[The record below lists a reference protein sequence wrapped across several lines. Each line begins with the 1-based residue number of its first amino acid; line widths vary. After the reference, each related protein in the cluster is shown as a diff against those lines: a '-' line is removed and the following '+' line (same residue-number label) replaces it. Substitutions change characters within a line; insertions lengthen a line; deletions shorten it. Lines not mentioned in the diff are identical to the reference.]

1 MSRFTFQ
8 HLPTWTFTKTIRESS
23 SYNGDV
29 FTMYTKKLHRDFKR
43 YVKETDGFEDG
54 FELLKPLDLALT
66 PSGNIV
72 KRNSLY
78 TKKETI
84 RGRYQKQ
91 HEVKEENKIEQVNE
105 TVGVQR
111 EFNFITPEQM
121 VDYVS
126 KLDLSK
132 QFLVTVVDEYDKT
145 THYTLNEKT
154 YSRLSAILNPAVEQE
169 GTTSDA
175 EIIVLLKSYKYFKVK
190 QIDPSKKHQ
199 GGFFKYTLKAPLE
212 DVSKYGLFTELNH
225 KNYEDSCFIE
235 ALKHSGQVS
244 YDLLYKIKLSIKC
257 RFLPM
262 CKIKTICEAH
272 NLHIKIE
279 GVDTTRKTI
288 EYGDKKLP
296 VIRIGLIDQHYFII
310 DKTQYTSYSIKNYE
324 TLKDKPKWNEFIKK
338 KERSSKRFISSLDL
352 FRLLTKDEQVKETF
366 LQPIELGQALYKTQ
380 FFEQFSEIGELSI
393 GEGDYRTTMS
403 SCDLNVR
410 FEVKKQWQANTTRI
424 YFDFETDVYTGGR
437 HIPYL
442 GFYATEEGETFGF
455 YGESCAKQMLEH
467 LHKKFYNGQTELLM
481 IAHNAGYDWTTG
493 IGQHLYKVK
502 TIEKGSSLMFASGSY
517 YRFGKELKITVH
529 DSYAKI
535 PVGLSK
541 FGSMFALEQKKEVM
555 PYQVYNTHNIKRG
568 SAPMR
573 ECLSHLP
580 KAEHSQFKTN
590 CEKWEC
596 IRPDNTV
603 DIIKYSAR
611 YCEMDCIVLRKGY
624 QAFEK
629 MIRDITALEVDH
641 FISIASLA
649 DSYLIKEGCYE
660 DIYDLG
666 GVCRQFVQ
674 KCLVGG
680 RTMLCQNTQQ
690 RESNCQ
696 MDDFDAVSLY
706 PSAMARLP
714 GYLKGAPK
722 LITTTDYNE
731 LKAVSSGFYVR
742 AKVLKVGI
750 KRDFP
755 LLSKI
760 NEKGI
765 REFTNDLQGE
775 VVYIDNVSMEDAM
788 NFQQCEFEIIDGY
801 MFDQGFNP
809 KIKESIQHLFNSR
822 LEAKKQKNPVQGI
835 IKLIMNS
842 CYGKCALKEI
852 ADDTVYIQD
861 AKFEQYISRHYNWVK
876 ESTVSHDGKSH
887 RVTKVKAINEHYNR
901 VHIGIQVLS
910 MSKRIMNEV
919 MCLSQDIGQKIY
931 YQDTDSMHI
940 MRQHVAPL
948 AEAFKQKYGRELIGS
963 KQLGQFH
970 GDFDMDN
977 CSNVYSENFI
987 ALGKKSYIDCIVG
1000 TCNKTGELKRDV
1012 HIRMKG
1018 VPNSAILGECKKRK
1032 CSPLQIYEKLK
1043 TGEAVEFDLL
1053 KGEHGESR
1061 VRFKKTKSST
1071 MTTVQKFTRQVQ
1083 FIK

>member
-1 MSRFTFQ
+1 M
-8 HLPTWTFTKTIRESS
+8 
-23 SYNGDV
+23 
-29 FTMYTKKLHRDFKR
+29 HRDFKR
-43 YVKETDGFEDG
+43 YVKETGGFEDG
-54 FELLKPLDLALT
+54 YELLKPLGLALS
-66 PSGNIV
+66 PSGVIV
-72 KRNSLY
+72 KRSSLY
-78 TKKETI
+78 TKKENI
-84 RGRYQKQ
+84 RGRYQKR
-91 HEVKEENKIEQVNE
+91 HEDNEQNKIQEVND
-105 TVGVQR
+105 TVGVQS
-111 EFNFITPEQM
+111 EFNYAGPEQM
-121 VDYVS
+121 VDLVS

-132 QFLVTVVDEYDKT
+132 QFLVTIVDDQDKQIN
-145 THYTLNEKT
+145 YTLNEKT
-154 YSRLSAILNPAVEQE
+154 YGRLSAILNPAVEQE
-169 GTTSDA
+169 STASDS

-190 QIDPSKKHQ
+190 QIEPSKKHQ
-199 GGFFKYTLKAPLE
+199 GGFFKYTLKVPLE
-212 DVSKYGLFTELNH
+212 NVSKYGLFTEVSP

-244 YDLLYKIKLSIKC
+244 NDLLYKIKLSIKC

-262 CKIKTICEAH
+262 CKIKTICESH
-272 NLHIKIE
+272 NLRIKIE

-288 EYGDKKLP
+288 EFGDKKLP

-324 TLKDKPKWNEFIKK
+324 SLKDKPRWNEFIKK

-352 FRLLTKDEQVKETF
+352 FRLLTKDEEVKDTF
-366 LQPIELGQALYKTQ
+366 LQHIELGQALYKTQ
-380 FFEQFSEIGELSI
+380 FFEQFSDISQLSL
-393 GEGDYRTTMS
+393 GEGDFRPTMS
-403 SCDLNVR
+403 SDDLA
-410 FEVKKQWQANTTRI
+410 EKTEKKQKWQANTTRI
-424 YFDFETDVYTGGR
+424 FFDFETNVYTGGR

-442 GFYATEEGETFGF
+442 GFYSTEDGESFGF
-455 YGESCAKQMLEH
+455 YGMDCAKQMLEH
-467 LHKKFYNGQTELLM
+467 LHKKFYDDQTELLM

-517 YRFGKELKITVH
+517 YRFGNELKITVH

-541 FGSMFALEQKKEVM
+541 FGGMFALDQQKEVM
-555 PYQVYNTHNIKRG
+555 PYPIYNTHNIKKG
-568 SAPMR
+568 SAPMS

-580 KAEHSQFKTN
+580 KADHSHFKAN
-590 CEKWEC
+590 CEKWDC
-596 IRPDNTV
+596 IRPDSDTV
-603 DIIKYSAR
+603 DIIKYSAK
-611 YCEMDCIVLRKGY
+611 YCEMDCIVLRRGY
-624 QAFEK
+624 QAFEE
-629 MIRDITALEVDH
+629 MIREITGLEVDH

-660 DIYDLG
+660 DVYDLG

-706 PSAMARLP
+706 PSAMARLS

-722 LITTTDYNE
+722 LIATTDYE
-731 LKAVSSGFYVR
+731 KLKATSSGFYVR

-765 REFTNDLQGE
+765 REFTNDLQDE

-788 NFQQCEFEIIDGY
+788 QFQQCEFEIIDGY
-801 MFDQGFNP
+801 MFNEGFNP

-822 LEAKKQKNPVQGI
+822 LEAKKVKNPVQGI

-861 AKFEQYISRHYNWVK
+861 SKFEQFISRHYNWIK

-887 RVTKVKAINEHYNR
+887 RVTKVKPINSHFNR

-919 MCLSQDIGQKIY
+919 MCLSEDIGQRIY

-940 MRQHVAPL
+940 MRQDVGPL
-948 AEAFKQKYGRELIGS
+948 AVAFKQKYGRELIG

-970 GDFDMDN
+970 GDFDLDG

-1000 TCNKTGELKRDV
+1000 KCDKTGELKRDV

-1018 VPNSAILGECKKRK
+1018 VPNSAILGECRKRK
-1032 CSPLQIYEKLK
+1032 CSPLQIYELLQS
-1043 TGEAVEFDLL
+1043 GEAVEFDLL
-1053 KGEHGESR
+1053 KGEQGEAR

-1071 MTTVQKFTRQVQ
+1071 MTTVQSFKRKVQ
-1083 FIK
+1083 FRK